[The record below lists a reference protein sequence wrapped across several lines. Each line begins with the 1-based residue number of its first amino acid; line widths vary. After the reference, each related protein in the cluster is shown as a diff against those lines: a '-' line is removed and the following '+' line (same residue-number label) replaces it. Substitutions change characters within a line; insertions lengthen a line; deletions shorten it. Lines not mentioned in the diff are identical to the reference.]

1 MKLSLRRRS
10 SALLACSLAALFS
23 VSPFTFAAPGDA
35 LAGVKTQA
43 DLDKVIAET
52 ADAKLKQAIKDNA
65 AAILAAANEKTHVEA
80 ILKAIEISPGKVEK
94 INTTPDSLKQAAGG
108 DIALFDTLKTV
119 DLGIPNAG
127 PHDHRKTDP
136 YDAAFFEH
144 VGQLSR
150 IESLN
155 IIATKCSDDWI
166 APLGNLKTLKSL
178 RFTNNG
184 KLSDVGL
191 EKLAGLKQLE
201 AFSFV
206 GTGMKGHAYAKFEGW
221 TTLTRVS
228 HRGSSI
234 DDEGLALLCEKF
246 PNLESISL
254 AHAKCGDAGVAQ
266 LPKLTKLKGLE
277 LGSKN
282 ATPGSLVHVAK
293 MSLEYLQLGDGLD
306 APEGVAAIKGMT
318 TLRRLTLTNAKSLG
332 DADLQAVAG
341 IKGLESLEL
350 NSVELTDER
359 LPLLKSF
366 SHLKELRIV
375 NRPKG
380 YTPEVQAKVK
390 ELLPKVKLKFE

>member
-1 MKLSLRRRS
+1 MNFQLRRRS
-10 SALLACSLAALFS
+10 SVLLACSLAALFS
-23 VSPFTFAAPGDA
+23 VSPFAFAAPGDA

-52 ADAKLKQAIKDNA
+52 ADAKLKQAIKDSS
-65 AAILAAANEKTHVEA
+65 AAILAAANEKAHVEA
-80 ILKAIEISPGKVEK
+80 ILKAIEISPGKAEK
-94 INTTPDSLKQAAGG
+94 INATPDSLKQAAGG

-144 VGQLSR
+144 VGQLSK

-155 IIATKCSDDWI
+155 IIATKANDEWI
-166 APLGNLKTLKSL
+166 APLGKLKTLKTL
-178 RFTNNG
+178 KFTNNG
-184 KLSDVGL
+184 KLSDAGL

-206 GTGMKGHAYAKFEGW
+206 GTGMKGHAYAKFEAW
-221 TTLTRVS
+221 TALTRVS

-234 DDEGLALLCEKF
+234 DDEGLTLLCAKF

-390 ELLPKVKLKFE
+390 ELLPKVALKFE

>member
-1 MKLSLRRRS
+1 MNFQLRRRS
-10 SALLACSLAALFS
+10 SVLLACSLAALFS
-23 VSPFTFAAPGDA
+23 VSPFAFSSPGDA
-35 LAGVKTQA
+35 LAGVETQA

-94 INTTPDSLKQAAGG
+94 VNATPDSLKQAAGG
-108 DIALFDTLKTV
+108 VVALFDTLKTV

-144 VGQLSR
+144 VGQLSK

-166 APLGNLKTLKSL
+166 APLGKLKTLKTL
-178 RFTNNG
+178 KFTNNG
-184 KLSDVGL
+184 KLSDAGL
-191 EKLAGLKQLE
+191 EKLAGLNQLQ

-206 GTGMKGHAYAKFEGW
+206 GTGMKGHAYSKFEEW
-221 TTLTRVS
+221 TALTRVS

-234 DDEGLALLCEKF
+234 DDEGLAALCAKF

-282 ATPGSLVHVAK
+282 ASPGSLVHVAR

-318 TLRRLTLTNAKSLG
+318 TLRRLTLTNAKSLA

-350 NSVELTDER
+350 NSVELNDER

-390 ELLPKVKLKFE
+390 EILPKVALKFE

>member
-1 MKLSLRRRS
+1 MKLSLRSRS
-10 SALLACSLAALFS
+10 SVLLACSLAALVS
-23 VSPFTFAAPGDA
+23 VSPFAFATPGDA
-35 LAGVKTQA
+35 LSGVKTQA

-65 AAILAAANEKTHVEA
+65 AAILAAADEKTHVEA

-94 INTTPDSLKQAAGG
+94 INATPDSLKQAAGG
-108 DIALFDTLKTV
+108 DISLFETLKVV

-144 VGQLSR
+144 VGQLSK

-166 APLGNLKTLKSL
+166 APLGKLKTLKAL
-178 RFTNNG
+178 KFTNNG

-221 TTLTRVS
+221 TALTRVS

-234 DDEGLALLCEKF
+234 DDEGLTLLCEKF

-254 AHAKCGDAGVAQ
+254 AHAKCGDAGVAA

-282 ATPGSLVHVAK
+282 ATPGRLVHVAK

-306 APEGVAAIKGMT
+306 APEGIAAIKGMT
-318 TLRRLTLTNAKSLG
+318 TLRRLTLTNAKSLA

-380 YTPEVQAKVK
+380 YTPEMQAKVK
-390 ELLPKVKLKFE
+390 ELLPKVTLKFE

>member
-1 MKLSLRRRS
+1 MKPSLRRRS
-10 SALLACSLAALFS
+10 SVLLACSLAALASFS
-23 VSPFTFAAPGDA
+23 PCAFAAPAEA

-52 ADAKLKQAIKDNA
+52 EDAKLKQAIKDNA
-65 AAILAAANEKTHVEA
+65 ATILAAAGERAHVEA

-94 INTTPDSLKQAAGG
+94 INATPDSLKLAAGG
-108 DIALFDTLKTV
+108 DVALFDTLKTV

-144 VGQLSR
+144 VGHLSAL
-150 IESLN
+150 ESLN
-155 IIATKCSDDWI
+155 IIATKLDDEWI
-166 APLGNLKTLKSL
+166 TPLGNLKTLKSL
-178 RFTNNG
+178 KFTNNG

-221 TTLTRVS
+221 TALTRVS

-234 DDEGLALLCEKF
+234 DDEGLTLLCEKF

-282 ATPGSLVHVAK
+282 ATPGSLSHVAK

-318 TLRRLTLTNAKSLG
+318 TLRRLTLTNAKLLT
-332 DADLQAVAG
+332 DTDLQALGG

-350 NSVELTDER
+350 NSVDITDER
-359 LPLLKSF
+359 LPLLKSYA
-366 SHLKELRIV
+366 HLKELRLV

-380 YTPEVQAKVK
+380 YSPEIQAKIK
-390 ELLPKVKLKFE
+390 ELLPKTTLKFE